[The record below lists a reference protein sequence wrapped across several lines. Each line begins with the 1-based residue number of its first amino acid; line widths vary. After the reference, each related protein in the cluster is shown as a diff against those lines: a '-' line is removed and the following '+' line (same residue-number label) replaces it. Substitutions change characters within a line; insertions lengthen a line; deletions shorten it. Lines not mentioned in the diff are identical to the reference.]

1 MVFLHPIPDTRY
13 PIPDTM
19 VALNEGSVQLEHT
32 IEIQK
37 IITGGNG
44 LGRLADGMVVM
55 TPFVLAGELV
65 RVAEIQRFSGHVQ
78 AKTLDIVHPS
88 PMRQVPICPM
98 YTICGGCALQHTPYP
113 NQLAIKKEILVET
126 LNRSHVLPEADIPT
140 PLPSPAPEG
149 YRYKIRLH
157 IAKNGKTGFHRMQS
171 HQLVEIKHCPLAA
184 PALNTTL
191 LNLHNSGL
199 PEELAPFCRQVELA
213 CSPAD
218 DTVVATAYLSS
229 ARQPPK
235 VLQQKILDQ
244 AGLSGL
250 AFKSRKKTKFF
261 PKPIGLHQQFSAGDK
276 SYTLSWDSRC
286 FFQVNPEQ
294 NSQLVELVRTAA
306 GPVAGK
312 KILDLFCGMGNFSIP
327 LACAG
332 AEVTGI
338 ELNKFAIHAA
348 RANSDNAAIKSIDFI
363 AADVGRHLQRLVHKK
378 IRFDIVVLD
387 PPRQGIGRATQLLP
401 RLQPEKILYI
411 SCDPATLSRDLGVLT
426 REGYDLK
433 SVTPVD
439 MFPHTHHIECLA
451 VLEKN

>member
-1 MVFLHPIPDTRY
+1 MVFLHPTPNT
-13 PIPDTM
+13 DTM
-19 VALNEGSVQLEHT
+19 VALNEAPVQLEHT

-37 IITGGNG
+37 IITGGSG
-44 LGRLADGMVVM
+44 LGRLAGGMVVM
-55 TPFVLAGELV
+55 TPFVLPGEQV
-65 RVAEIQRFSGHVQ
+65 TVTETQRFSGHIQ
-78 AKTLDIVHPS
+78 AKTLDIVQPS
-88 PMRQVPICPM
+88 PKRRAPFCPL
-98 YTICGGCALQHTPYP
+98 YTICGGCALQHTPYL

-126 LNRSHVLPEADIPT
+126 LSRGHVVPEEDIPT
-140 PLPSPAPEG
+140 PLPSPDAEG

-157 IAKNGKTGFHRMQS
+157 IAQNGKTGFHKMQS

-199 PEELAPFCRQVELA
+199 LEELAPFCRQVELA

-218 DTVVATAYLSS
+218 DTVVATVYLSS

-235 VLQQKILDQ
+235 VVQQKILDR
-244 AGLSGL
+244 AGLRGI
-250 AFKSRKKTKFF
+250 AFKSRKKTTFL
-261 PKPIGLHQQFSAGDK
+261 PKPVLLQQQFSADSQ

-294 NSQLVELVRTAA
+294 NRQLVDLVMKHA
-306 GPVAGK
+306 GTVSGK
-312 KILDLFCGMGNFSIP
+312 TILDLFCGMGNFSIP

-348 RANSDNAAIKSIDFI
+348 RANADNAAIENSNFT
-363 AADVGRHLQRLVHKK
+363 AADVGRHLQHLVHKK

-401 RLQPEKILYI
+401 QLQPEKILYI
-411 SCDPATLSRDLGVLT
+411 SCDPATLSRDLQTLI
-426 REGYDLK
+426 REGYGLK